1 MTVENK
7 SFEELSGDQRREF
20 VNTQQRF
27 DAFLDAQVRSDG
39 YRGSMSFS
47 TVGGSDYLVRSYY
60 DPKSGSRRQKSLGP
74 RDAENE
80 RIKAQ
85 FETGR
90 HAATERLAAMR
101 QSIERQA
108 GINRVMGLGRVPTLS
123 ARIVRALDTAHLLGH
138 GLRVVGTHALY
149 AYEAAAGV
157 RFSTDVT
164 ATEDIDLLFDARA
177 SLIFLAEEDIG
188 ERSLL
193 GLLRRIDR
201 SFERGRQ
208 TFKASNRD
216 GFVVDL
222 IRRMRSPPWRDE
234 RTSVAEPETDLDAVQ
249 IEGLIW
255 NENAP
260 AFRAVAIDQRGFPL
274 RIVAPD
280 PRAFAVHKFW
290 LSRRLDRDPVKRR
303 GMPPRPELSRP
314 WSRDLCRIC
323 RFAPRTCGAF
333 PKQSSEKQPYS
344 SRARPTPPSDST
356 GDPMP

>member
-1 MTVENK
+1 MTVESK

-39 YRGSMSFS
+39 YRGTMRFS
-47 TVGGSDYLVRSYY
+47 TVGGSNYLVRSYY
-60 DPKSGSRRQKSLGP
+60 DPRSGSRRQKSLGP
-74 RDAENE
+74 RDVENE
-80 RIKAQ
+80 RIKAH
-85 FETGR
+85 FDSGR
-90 HAATERLAAMR
+90 HEATERLAAAR

-108 GINRVMGLGRVPTLS
+108 GINRVLGLGRVPTLS

-177 SLIFLAEEDIG
+177 SLVFLAEDDIG

-222 IRRMRSPPWRDE
+222 IRPMRNPPWKVE
-234 RTSVAEPETDLDAVQ
+234 RSSVAEPETDLDAVQ
-249 IEGLIW
+249 IEGFIW

-260 AFRAVAIDQRGFPL
+260 AFRAVTIDQRGFPV

-280 PRAFAVHKFW
+280 PRAFAVHKLW
-290 LSRRLDRDPVKRR
+290 LSRRLDRDPVKKTRDAAQAR
-303 GMPPRPELSRP
+303 AVATLVARFLPHLPFRPE
-314 WSRDLCRIC
+314 DLRS
-323 RFAPRTCGAF
+323 F
-333 PKQSSEKQPYS
+333 PKAVVEEAASLFTRLPDFAE
-344 SRARPTPPSDST
+344 RFD
-356 GDPMP
+356 G

>member
-108 GINRVMGLGRVPTLS
+108 G
-123 ARIVRALDTAHLLGH
+123 
-138 GLRVVGTHALY
+138 
-149 AYEAAAGV
+149 
-157 RFSTDVT
+157 
-164 ATEDIDLLFDARA
+164 
-177 SLIFLAEEDIG
+177 
-188 ERSLL
+188 
-193 GLLRRIDR
+193 
-201 SFERGRQ
+201 
-208 TFKASNRD
+208 
-216 GFVVDL
+216 L
-222 IRRMRSPPWRDE
+222 IRPMRSPPWRDE

-290 LSRRLDRDPVKRR
+290 LSRRLDRDPVKKTRDAAQAR
-303 GMPPRPELSRP
+303 AVATLVARFMPHLPFRPE
-314 WSRDLCRIC
+314 DLRS
-323 RFAPRTCGAF
+323 F
-333 PKQSSEKQPYS
+333 PKAVVGEAALLFAGSPNPAE
-344 SRARPTPPSDST
+344 RFDW
-356 GDPMP
+356 

>member
-1 MTVENK
+1 MTVENRL
-7 SFEELSGDQRREF
+7 FEMLSGDQRREF

-27 DAFLDAQVRSDG
+27 DVFLDAHNRSDG
-39 YRGSMSFS
+39 YRGSMIFS

-74 RDAENE
+74 RDVANE
-80 RIKAQ
+80 RVKAQ
-85 FETGR
+85 FDAGR
-90 HAATERLAAMR
+90 HEATERLSAAR

-108 GINRVMGLGRVPTLS
+108 GINRVLGLERVPTLS

-193 GLLRRIDR
+193 GLLRRVDR
-201 SFERGRQ
+201 SFERGRE

-222 IRRMRSPPWRDE
+222 IRPMRNPPWREE
-234 RTSVAEPETDLDAVQ
+234 RSSVAEPETDLDAVQ

-260 AFRAVAIDQRGFPL
+260 AFRAVTIDQRGFPL

-280 PRAFAVHKFW
+280 PRAFAVHKLW
-290 LSRRLDRDPVKRR
+290 LSQRLDRDPVKKMRDAAQAKAVATLVTR
-303 GMPPRPELSRP
+303 SLPHLPFRPE
-314 WSRDLCRIC
+314 DLRS
-323 RFAPRTCGAF
+323 F
-333 PKQSSEKQPYS
+333 PKAVVEEAASLFGGLPGPAERFDWQSN
-344 SRARPTPPSDST
+344 A
-356 GDPMP
+356 